1 MMVVAKT
8 NIAINTGHTFN
19 APDTEIFLDT
29 SCIVSKKSTIQFK
42 SQFSTLPYISTLL

>member
-29 SCIVSKKSTIQFK
+29 SCIVSKKK
-42 SQFSTLPYISTLL
+42 KVPFSLRDNLVHYLI